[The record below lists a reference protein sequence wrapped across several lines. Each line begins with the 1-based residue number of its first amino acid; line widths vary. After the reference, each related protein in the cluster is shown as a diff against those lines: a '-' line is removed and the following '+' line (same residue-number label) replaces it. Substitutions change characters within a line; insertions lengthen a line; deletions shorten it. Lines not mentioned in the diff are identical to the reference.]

1 MTGDFIP
8 ERALVIVAHPDDAEF
23 LCGGAVAR
31 LADQGCEV
39 YYLLATSGDKGTKDA
54 SLTPQELAA
63 IREQEQRAAA
73 AILGVRQCFFLGYP
87 DGGLEETLELRG
99 QFVRYIRQLR
109 PNVVLSWDGFR
120 NGFNHRDHRIVGRVV
135 RDAIYPAAHDPLY
148 HPELR
153 ELGLAPHRIDEL
165 WLFGAEEPDYHVD
178 IEPYLDRKIDA
189 LLAHASQMRG
199 RTRDDLL
206 KLWKARSKE
215 VKRRTG
221 FRFAESFRRIDN
233 RQRPPGQPPGA
244 MAGASRPRRRA
255 AART

>member
-1 MTGDFIP
+1 MTDDFRA

-31 LADQGCEV
+31 LADQGCDV
-39 YYLLATSGDKGTKDA
+39 YYLLATSGDKGTKDE

-63 IREQEQRAAA
+63 IREREQRNAAA
-73 AILGVRQCFFLGYP
+73 RLGVRECYFLGYP

-99 QFVRYIRQLR
+99 QFVRYIRALK

-165 WLFGAEEPDYHVD
+165 WLFGADDPDHYVD

-189 LLAHASQMRG
+189 LLEHASQMRG

-206 KLWKARSKE
+206 KLWQARSKE
-215 VKRRTG
+215 TKRRTG
-221 FRFAESFRRIDN
+221 FRFAEAFRTIDN
-233 RQRPPGQPPGA
+233 RQRPQGQPPA
-244 MAGASRPRRRA
+244 AGRPAPPARRRA
-255 AART
+255 VART